1 MEKSSVEE
9 EGQVE
14 KLLDCRGLSCPQP
27 VLKTKEALEVLDKG
41 ILKVL
46 VDNEGSCTNVLRFAQ
61 SQGHMAQS
69 SKNPSGYY
77 EVVIE
82 KGTGDVVRDVLSPT
96 VCDAASSRTMVVV
109 VSSEGLGRGDD
120 ELGRRLMAAY
130 LDTLG
135 QFAKDITHIVFINTG
150 VKLATEGSP
159 VLEQVQALERMGAK
173 ILSCGTCLNHFGL
186 TEKLK
191 VGTVSNML
199 SILEVLTGASKV
211 LSI

>member
-1 MEKSSVEE
+1 MGKFSVK
-9 EGQVE
+9 EGTQVE
-14 KLLDCRGLSCPQP
+14 RLLDCRGLSCPQP
-27 VLKTKEALEVLDKG
+27 VLKTKEALEALDKG
-41 ILKVL
+41 TLKVL

-61 SQGHMAQS
+61 SQGHLAQS

-77 EVVIE
+77 EVIIE
-82 KGTGDVVRDVLSPT
+82 KGEGEVVPEVPPQI
-96 VCDAASSRTMVVV
+96 VCDAVPPRSMVVV
-109 VSSEGLGRGDD
+109 VSSESLGRGDE

-135 QFAKDITHIVFINTG
+135 QFAREITHIVFINSG

-173 ILSCGTCLNHFGL
+173 VLSCGTCLNHFGL

-199 SILEVLTGASKV
+199 SILEILAGASKV